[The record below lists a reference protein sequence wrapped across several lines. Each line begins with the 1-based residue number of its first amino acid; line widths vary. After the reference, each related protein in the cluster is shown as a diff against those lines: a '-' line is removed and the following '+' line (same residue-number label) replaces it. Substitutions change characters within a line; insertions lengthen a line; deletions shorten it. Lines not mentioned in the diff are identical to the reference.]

1 MEYGDIVKVNCP
13 YTKSIKGKLGIIK
26 STSYAPNTFGVSI
39 YGIRNNNSVNGLF
52 YIPPEFLVKAEDA
65 QPKHEDTTRDH
76 FAIKNVYFND
86 PVTVVLWKDGTKT
99 IVRCDENDIYDPEK
113 GLAMAFAKKAL
124 GNKGNYFNQFKKWIP
139 EETSS
144 EDTLTDE
151 FVERLNAI
159 FRSCGACEYQDR
171 PPFAK
176 PCCSCYG
183 RPFHPEFKQV
193 KRTD

>member
-1 MEYGDIVKVNCP
+1 MEYGSIVKVN
-13 YTKSIKGKLGIIK
+13 YSYNKSIIGKLGIIK
-26 STSYAPNTFGVSI
+26 STRYDPDTFGVRI
-39 YGIRNNNSVNGLF
+39 YGEWNDNSANGLF
-52 YIPPEFLVKAEDA
+52 YIPKRFLVKAEDA
-65 QPKHEDTTRDH
+65 QPKHEDIAKDH

-86 PVTVVLWKDGTKT
+86 PATVVLWKDGTKT
-99 IVRCDENDIYDPEK
+99 VVRCGENDIYDPEK

-144 EDTLTDE
+144 EDTLTDKT
-151 FVERLNAI
+151 VERLNAI
-159 FRSCGACEYQDR
+159 FRSCGACEYQHR

-176 PCCSCYG
+176 PCCSCCG

-193 KRTD
+193 KKTD